1 MPVFVNHDFP
11 FNFRASTHEWL
22 VCASATKEAPTS
34 SATSGP
40 VSSRPDSTVQSPG
53 KRHSTSTRFRPL
65 TASLH
70 PQVITFYTFCQG
82 RANSLKLLRKIKALI
97 YQPT

>member
-11 FNFRASTHEWL
+11 FNFRASTREWL

-53 KRHSTSTRFRPL
+53 RRHSTSTRFRPL

-70 PQVITFYTFCQG
+70 PQVITFYTFCQCYE
-82 RANSLKLLRKIKALI
+82 K
-97 YQPT
+97 